1 MENHESSLSNRRRPT
16 VTAPTIS
23 VHQLA
28 EAIQAPQELAILDP
42 RDHDTYHRGHIFWAA
57 SLRPQDALAQAHK
70 LVPRRS
76 TPIFVTDDGNGE
88 GQELHDVLT
97 QNGWTD
103 ISLLDGGTQAW
114 AGKGYEVYSGVNV
127 PSKLFGE
134 LVERRYQT
142 PHVQAQQLNDW
153 ITEGKELLILDSRTE
168 REFNRMN
175 IPGGRSCPGG
185 ELVYRVFDLLK
196 ENITVVVNCAG
207 RTRSILGTESL
218 VRAGIPNPVVAL
230 ENGTMGWE
238 LAGFKLENGSKA
250 VAATPS
256 DEARRKAAVA
266 AQQTSDRFGIP
277 RINET
282 TLKSWQSDVARTLY
296 LFDVR
301 SPAEYEKGHRQYFR
315 NAPGG
320 QLIQATDEYVAT
332 RGARIV
338 LADDDLTRATMTASW
353 LLEMGGETYVHEAGL
368 SDDHLEGGADEV
380 PSHSPQV
387 VLPYDPGDSHVAHQA
402 MQDYLDWE
410 VALLEQYDRDEL
422 ANFTNGGWA

>member
-1 MENHESSLSNRRRPT
+1 MTLPK
-16 VTAPTIS
+16 IS
-23 VHQLA
+23 VQQLA
-28 EAIQAPQELAILDP
+28 EAIQAPEELAVLDP
-42 RDHDTYHRGHIFWAA
+42 RDHNAYHAGHIFWAA
-57 SLRPQDALAQAHK
+57 SLRPENAESEAHK

-76 TPIFVTDDGNGE
+76 ARIVVTDDGNGE
-88 GQELHDVLT
+88 GRELYGVLK

-114 AGKGYEVYSGVNV
+114 IEKGYEVYSGVNV

-134 LVERRYQT
+134 LVERHYQT
-142 PHVQAQQLNDW
+142 PHVQAQQLSEW
-153 ITEGKELLILDSRTE
+153 ISQGRELLILDSRTQ

-185 ELVYRVFDLLK
+185 ELVYRIFDLLK
-196 ENITVVVNCAG
+196 ENTTVVVNCAG
-207 RTRSILGTESL
+207 RTRSILGTASL
-218 VRAGIPNPVVAL
+218 IRAGIPNPVVAL

-238 LAGFKLENGSKA
+238 LAGLQLENGSTT
-250 VAATPS
+250 VVGPPS
-256 DEARRKAAVA
+256 ESAQQKAAAA
-266 AQQTSDRFGIP
+266 AQQITDRFGVT
-277 RINET
+277 RVTES
-282 TLKSWQSDVARTLY
+282 TLQSWQSDTSRTLY

-301 SPAEYEKGHRQYFR
+301 SPSEYERGHRRHFR

-338 LADDDLTRATMTASW
+338 LTDDDLTRATVTASW
-353 LLEMGGETYVHEAGL
+353 LLEMGWEAYVYEAGL
-368 SDDHLEGGADEV
+368 NEDPLEVGADEP

-387 VLPYDPGDSHVAHQA
+387 VLPYDPGDVHVAYQA

-410 VALLEQYDRDEL
+410 VALVEQYDRDEL
-422 ANFTNGGWA
+422 VNFTDDSWA

>member
-1 MENHESSLSNRRRPT
+1 MTLPK
-16 VTAPTIS
+16 IS
-23 VHQLA
+23 VQQLA
-28 EAIQAPQELAILDP
+28 EAIQAPEELAVLDP
-42 RDHDTYHRGHIFWAA
+42 RDHNAYHAGHIFWAA
-57 SLRPQDALAQAHK
+57 SLRPENAESEAHK

-76 TPIFVTDDGNGE
+76 ARIVVTDDGNGE
-88 GQELHDVLT
+88 GRELYGVLK

-114 AGKGYEVYSGVNV
+114 IEKGYEVYSGVNV

-134 LVERRYQT
+134 LVERHYQT
-142 PHVQAQQLNDW
+142 PHVQAQQLSEW
-153 ITEGKELLILDSRTE
+153 ISQGRELLILDSRTQ

-185 ELVYRVFDLLK
+185 ELVYRIFDLLK
-196 ENITVVVNCAG
+196 ENTTVVVNCAG
-207 RTRSILGTESL
+207 RTRSILGTASL
-218 VRAGIPNPVVAL
+218 IRAGIPNPVVAL

-238 LAGFKLENGSKA
+238 LAGLQLENGSTT
-250 VAATPS
+250 VVGPPS
-256 DEARRKAAVA
+256 ESAQQKAAAA
-266 AQQTSDRFGIP
+266 AQQITDRFGVT
-277 RINET
+277 RVTES
-282 TLKSWQSDVARTLY
+282 TLQSWQSDTLRTLY

-301 SPAEYEKGHRQYFR
+301 SPSEYERGHRRHFR

-338 LADDDLTRATMTASW
+338 LTDDDLTRATVTASW
-353 LLEMGGETYVHEAGL
+353 LLEMGWEAYVYEAGL
-368 SDDHLEGGADEV
+368 NEDPLEVGADE
-380 PSHSPQV
+380 PPTHSPQV
-387 VLPYDPGDSHVAHQA
+387 VLPSDPGDVHVAYQA